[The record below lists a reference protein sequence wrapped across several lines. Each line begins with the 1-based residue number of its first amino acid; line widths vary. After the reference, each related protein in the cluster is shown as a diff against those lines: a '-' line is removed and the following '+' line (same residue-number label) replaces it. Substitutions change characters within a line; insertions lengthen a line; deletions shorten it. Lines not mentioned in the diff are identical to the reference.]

1 MTYAP
6 DLDMTLN
13 SDFPNQ
19 HSICM
24 NFACAKIY
32 AHVLTGIT
40 AIILMLIAV
49 LKFVY
54 ISDMSGSQ

>member
-13 SDFPNQ
+13 SDSPNQ

-24 NFACAKIY
+24 NFTCAKRY
-32 AHVLTGIT
+32 AHVLAGIT
-40 AIILMLIAV
+40 AIILLLIAV